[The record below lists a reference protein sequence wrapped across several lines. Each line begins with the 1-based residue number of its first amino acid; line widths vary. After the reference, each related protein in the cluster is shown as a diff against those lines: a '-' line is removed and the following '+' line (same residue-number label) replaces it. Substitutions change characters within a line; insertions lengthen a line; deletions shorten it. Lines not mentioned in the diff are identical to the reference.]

1 MTTTTIDAADLAV
14 MHELK
19 MSTVDMG
26 WLAKGLL
33 AAAATSEVYGVICHA
48 HIAAD
53 GLSAIAASTDRYRVH
68 QMHLALRAPVEPVDV
83 VLPRDALVWASKNVR
98 TFVPKKDSL
107 IEPIATLLLT
117 VAIDP
122 EASRTAGWV
131 SVIFRE
137 WDDEAAPSA
146 RFDAPL
152 MADEYP
158 PVARII
164 DSARHAETAAPS
176 PVQLDFI
183 ADARTLQ
190 TAHTETPTIT
200 YSAGPSGR
208 PGPAILDFWEGGV
221 LRGTALIQPSR
232 TEEDE

>member
-1 MTTTTIDAADLAV
+1 MSTTMIDAADLAV
-14 MHELK
+14 IHELK

-26 WLAKGLL
+26 WLARGLL
-33 AAAATSEVYGVICHA
+33 AAAATNEVYGVICHA

-83 VLPRDALVWASKNVR
+83 VLPREALVWASKNVR
-98 TFVPKKDSL
+98 TFTPKKDSL

-117 VAIDP
+117 VAADGDG
-122 EASRTAGWV
+122 SRVGWV
-131 SVIFRE
+131 SVIYRE
-137 WDDEAAPSA
+137 WDDETAPSA

-158 PVARII
+158 PVGRII
-164 DSARHAETAAPS
+164 EAARLAESAAPS

-200 YSAGPSGR
+200 YTTGSTGR
-208 PGPAILDFWEGGV
+208 PGPAILDFWEGGI

-232 TEEDE
+232 TEDDE